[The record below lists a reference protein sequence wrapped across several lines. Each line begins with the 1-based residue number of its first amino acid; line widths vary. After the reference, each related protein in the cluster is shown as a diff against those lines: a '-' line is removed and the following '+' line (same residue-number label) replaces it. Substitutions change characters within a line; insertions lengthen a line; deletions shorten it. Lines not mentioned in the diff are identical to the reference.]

1 MQYMRSTFGYIESG
15 DESFIP
21 ISNAKV
27 FCLVTGNV
35 LFESEFITV
44 NKQHIILISDHLV
57 AQQIHIF
64 SAKISLKKGKN

>member
-1 MQYMRSTFGYIESG
+1 MRSIFGYIESE

-27 FCLVTGNV
+27 FCLVTKNV
-35 LFESEFITV
+35 LFELEFLVV
-44 NKQHIILISDHLV
+44 NKQHIIMISDHLV

-64 SAKISLKKGKN
+64 RAKISLKKGES